1 MYEWA
6 LFDAEGVET
15 GASEAFDTQAD
26 AEAWFGTNWESL
38 AAGLRGAGTTVG
50 GSDTGTLLAPETVR
64 RLACNA
70 SIIPMVLGTA
80 GEILDQ
86 GHQHRF
92 FTPAQTRRLWLRDGG
107 CTYPGCS
114 MPPHW
119 ADGHHLIHW
128 ADFGPTDLGNAALLC
143 ERHHTVVHSRRLAGH
158 VVDDRHGTR
167 VEWDLARGSYD
178 QLLARRAAQ
187 EPA

>member
-1 MYEWA
+1 MRRAVAAGESVPTSPKAQLVVTMDYQD
-6 LFDAEGVET
+6 L
-15 GASEAFDTQAD
+15 AS
-26 AEAWFGTNWESL
+26 
-38 AAGLRGAGTTVG
+38 GLRGAGTALG

-70 SIIPMVLGTA
+70 AIIPMVLGTA

-86 GHQHRF
+86 GRTHRF

-128 ADFGPTDLGNAALLC
+128 ADHAPTDLDNAALLC
-143 ERHHTVVHSRRLAGH
+143 ERHHTIVHSRRLAGH
-158 VVDDRHGTR
+158 VLHEANRTR
-167 VEWDLARGSYD
+167 VEWDLTRGSYD
-178 QLLARRAAQ
+178 DLLAHRAARAQ
-187 EPA
+187 HEPA